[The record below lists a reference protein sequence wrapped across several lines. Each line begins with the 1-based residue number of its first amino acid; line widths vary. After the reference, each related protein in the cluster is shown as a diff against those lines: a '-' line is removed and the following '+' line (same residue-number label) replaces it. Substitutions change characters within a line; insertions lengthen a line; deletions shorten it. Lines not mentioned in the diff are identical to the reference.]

1 MEPPGYPGRF
11 RPTKWTY
18 FYLYVIIDIFSRYVP
33 GWMLARAENA
43 GLAKALITDTLAK
56 QGIGRDQLT
65 IHADRGSPM
74 TAKPIALL
82 LADLGVVRS
91 HSRPKV
97 SYDNSMMERR
107 SPASLNRLLPAGRHR
122 GSRAPIPTT

>member
-1 MEPPGYPGRF
+1 
-11 RPTKWTY
+11 
-18 FYLYVIIDIFSRYVP
+18 VIIDIFSRYVP

-56 QGIGRDQLT
+56 QGIGRDQLS

-74 TAKPIALL
+74 TAKPVALL

-91 HSRPKV
+91 HSRPRV
-97 SYDNSMMERR
+97 CLFTGQCGGDQAVDSG
-107 SPASLNRLLPAGRHR
+107 SLWRTA
-122 GSRAPIPTT
+122 A